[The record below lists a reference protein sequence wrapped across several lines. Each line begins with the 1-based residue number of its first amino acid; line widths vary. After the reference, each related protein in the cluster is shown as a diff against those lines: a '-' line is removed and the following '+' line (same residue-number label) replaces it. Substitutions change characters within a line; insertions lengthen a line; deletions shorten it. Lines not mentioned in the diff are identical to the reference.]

1 MLHQVPTHRTHKSK
15 NSCDRTHQ
23 PSKNDFAAEEFE
35 NFRACIDDGTGNDAE
50 STEVENDKQE
60 NHHSGLLEHR
70 VNYHADIDDGS
81 RDDPKELP
89 ASEWTNVL
97 PISATGGHI
106 VLPLFS
112 LRPRSSPVTSAK
124 ESVTRKNP
132 GAPPKSLRDQYSG
145 IKSVYRAAERR
156 LQSQPIEADDKEA
169 KCSKATRRRS
179 SAAAADMFKH
189 VGEMTKAKLRQR
201 VRKFSPKSNSLHT
214 VSHEKGDNASGNNH
228 ARQTDIHDSDQNLN
242 TAAQRS
248 RSTNDTKKDLSG
260 SQNPSGIK
268 NEQARLDREPDSNVQ
283 AATATSS
290 NDSRSP
296 SVGPQAYGPPSSG
309 IRPGSSEEKAPSA
322 NKPQSAPHSK
332 SPANSTTK
340 NADVCESVPSWYV
353 PPENDTFLLH
363 QKPSQEIAKP
373 VKRSTSRTHYTNGYP
388 SSVKGGNTR
397 NQQAEI
403 KVRNTHQ
410 ISESR
415 AADIRNTPSRPENPQ
430 PTSVRAIPDDS
441 TKDTVVSSRRAF
453 DQSRVSYAGP
463 QDGKL
468 WQSLSTKH
476 AKAKTSAASG
486 TTAEAT
492 EIVSDIYPE
501 ESASQVRPNRLA
513 TQDWSYPGMRERVAG
528 ARGRIK
534 SANGS
539 SDALGEDSSS
549 ACANESS
556 MKVIATADVWSDDH
570 KMPGAFPTTSPASLI
585 SLKSG
590 STFNE
595 EPAQRNGSTE
605 QDSATCEVHEVG
617 NRRLKRS
624 PSLNSRGSSLRARSL
639 SEAESVIDDFISN
652 TRSHGKRRTRKYSC
666 ESYYTT
672 VTSQDE
678 DMSSLSGYE
687 LESMGSKQASTL
699 SEATSSEPQHTEK
712 STTDTSSEARTASS
726 LYSTSTAQSQR
737 DRAGKTIASPT
748 QSASPTTGS
757 SGSGSSDMDSFRASV
772 SASSRLNASSSRPS
786 QVSPARSTSA
796 LQAWPELP
804 EDEMSQPSASEA
816 SSSRRTA
823 TTSSEEEEQPTSRNS
838 EHSCNDSSTADSVK
852 QPVADTD
859 MRAHANEPS
868 LKRTKSFVE
877 RSRITQKLFRKSR
890 LSSSSAES
898 EATPTLVSDGTDG
911 EAGRDSGKWIK
922 IDAGWAFQRYE
933 TAA

>member
-1 MLHQVPTHRTHKSK
+1 MLHQVCTHLTHESK
-15 NSCDRTHQ
+15 NSRDRTHRS
-23 PSKNDFAAEEFE
+23 SKNELASEEFE

-50 STEVENDKQE
+50 SIEVENDTQE
-60 NHHSGLLEHR
+60 NHRSSLAEHQ

-89 ASEWTNVL
+89 ASQWTNVL

-124 ESVTRKNP
+124 ESATRKNSS
-132 GAPPKSLRDQYSG
+132 APPKSLRDQYSG

-156 LQSQPIEADDKEA
+156 LQSQSTEPGDEEA
-169 KCSKATRRRS
+169 KRSKASRRRS

-189 VGEMTKAKLRQR
+189 VGEMTKAKIRQR
-201 VRKFSPKSNSLHT
+201 VRKIPPKSDSLHT
-214 VSHEKGDNASGNNH
+214 VSHEKSENASGNDH

-242 TAAQRS
+242 IAAQRS
-248 RSTNDTKKDLSG
+248 HSTSGTKKDLPDN
-260 SQNPSGIK
+260 QTPSAIRD
-268 NEQARLDREPDSNVQ
+268 EQARLDGEPDSNIQ
-283 AATATSS
+283 AASATSS

-296 SVGPQAYGPPSSG
+296 SVGVQAYSPPSSA

-570 KMPGAFPTTSPASLI
+570 KMPGAFPTTSPASLM

-590 STFNE
+590 STLDE
-595 EPAQRNGSTE
+595 EPTQGNGSTE
-605 QDSATCEVHEVG
+605 QGSATCEVHEVG
-617 NRRLKRS
+617 NRKLKRS
-624 PSLNSRGSSLRARSL
+624 PSLNRRGSSLRARSL
-639 SEAESVIDDFISN
+639 SEAESVIDDFLSN
-652 TRSHGKRRTRKYSC
+652 ARSHGKRRTRKYSC
-666 ESYYTT
+666 ESYYST
-672 VTSQDE
+672 VTNQNE
-678 DMSSLSGYE
+678 DLSSSSGYE

-699 SEATSSEPQHTEK
+699 SEETSSELQRSET
-712 STTDTSSEARTASS
+712 STTNVSSDARTTSSSSPRSPARN
-726 LYSTSTAQSQR
+726 QR
-737 DRAGKTIASPT
+737 NRAGKTIASSTPST
-748 QSASPTTGS
+748 SHTSRS
-757 SGSGSSDMDSFRASV
+757 SGSGSADMDSFRASV
-772 SASSRLNASSSRPS
+772 SASIRSSSRPS
-786 QVSPARSTSA
+786 QVSQARSTSA

-804 EDEMSQPSASEA
+804 EDEAPQPPASEA

-823 TTSSEEEEQPTSRNS
+823 TTSSEEEEQPTSRDR
-838 EHSCNDSSTADSVK
+838 EHSCVDGSTADFAEQS
-852 QPVADTD
+852 VADL
-859 MRAHANEPS
+859 RAHANEPS

-898 EATPTLVSDGTDG
+898 EATPTVVSDKTDG